1 MTTFSLVSSGGGSR
15 VSDRR
20 SSRRRLVAV
29 FAITSLVVLAL
40 VVASVAVGTF
50 NVPATEVV
58 RALVGSG
65 AEDTT
70 FIVRQLRLPRVATGL
85 LVGAAFGG
93 SGAVFQSVTRNPL
106 ATPDVIGITAGA
118 SAAAVFAIVIAEQVS
133 TYGLAGAAAAGA
145 LATASLIY
153 VLAWRRRT
161 SPYRLVLVG
170 IGLTAALASATSF
183 LLTRTNIYDVQRA
196 TLWLTGSLNARGWE
210 HARLAAI
217 ALVLLPPVAVAGRH
231 LRILELGDDLAAGL
245 GLRTDRFRGTILIG
259 AVLLAAL
266 ATAAA
271 GPIGFVALA
280 APQIAR
286 RLAATGAPATTLS
299 ALVGALIV
307 VAADLAAR
315 TVLSPTELPV
325 GVVTAVVGAPY
336 LLWLLAR
343 ANRRET
349 A

>member
-1 MTTFSLVSSGGGSR
+1 MTALAPRPPAFDR
-15 VSDRR
+15 VVVRRR
-20 SSRRRLVAV
+20 SRQRRLW
-29 FAITSLVVLAL
+29 LVTALTVGVVSVL

-50 NVPATEVV
+50 TVPAVEVV
-58 RALVGSG
+58 WALLGSG

-70 FIVRQLRLPRVATGL
+70 FVVRQLRLPRVVTGI

-118 SAAAVFAIVIAEQVS
+118 SAAAVFAIVLWDQAS
-133 TYGLAGAAAAGA
+133 TFGLAGAAAMGA
-145 LATASLIY
+145 LVAALVIY
-153 VLAWRRRT
+153 VLAWRRRS

-170 IGLTAALASATSF
+170 IGLTAALSSGTSF

-210 HARLAAI
+210 HARLAALAVVPLP
-217 ALVLLPPVAVAGRH
+217 ALALAGRH
-231 LRILELGDDLAAGL
+231 LRILELGDDLATGL
-245 GLRTDRFRGTILIG
+245 GLRTDRFRA
-259 AVLLAAL
+259 AVLAGGVILAAVG
-266 ATAAA
+266 TAAA

-286 RLAATGAPATTLS
+286 KLAAGTPAITLS
-299 ALVGALIV
+299 ASIGSVIV

-315 TVLSPTELPV
+315 TALSPTELPV
-325 GVVTAVVGAPY
+325 GVVTAAVGAPY